1 MKKRVFSVLL
11 SLCLMLSLVPALG
24 STAEAAGASSMSD
37 QILNLNATKPSN
49 YDSLAATDPYSK
61 GTNNQ
66 FLLNERNRLMLYQTE
81 NDNYYVERTINGN
94 FTLSDDPDSSHNI
107 DYQPMS
113 EIRDTSKA
121 STTNLSNTT
130 KTMAF
135 VSSISY
141 NPTGSGNRD
150 HAAFVGID
158 AVDQKVKVWVQ
169 NTSTGATSAAVTL
182 GDEAV
187 SWNKNITQYN
197 YHAFLTLTAGN
208 YDGDASGKETF
219 IVYFPGTT
227 TADPELCEFSLSESE
242 SGTTLTLSKKA
253 TIFLNN
259 SLLYSNVNAQD
270 IMNGSCF
277 QIPTISLATG
287 DFDGD
292 GRQELAVAAGS
303 YKQKDTTS
311 ISNMECYA
319 TKLSVLKFSG
329 RDSNNNLKYKI
340 PYSTYLYDTIAQTK
354 DSSDTLTSEQY
365 RLLYAGSVAAG
376 DVNGDGQ
383 DEIIASGYTGTA
395 KNNFSASGDVT
406 STSNVYVRSGSDLCI
421 ATVSYSAAKASYSR
435 TAVGTV
441 SMNKFTTGHIAN
453 DKDSWP
459 MMATTCVK
467 INGDAAADCFFLSGT
482 LYEWED
488 GSPAPVFTPDYF
500 TKSYNSANGHD
511 LQMTWVDAAVAG
523 SFDGNAAGR
532 QQLVL
537 TVGIKFSAVS
547 GSMGDAEYAYKLGLI
562 AGTGYSD
569 TYESDNTIKSYGS
582 ATAYCS
588 SDIQANGAF
597 ADGSNGNNFGS
608 SSAANTSKVL
618 NFVPVVTDSGKS
630 IKAKLNSTN
639 WVYTD
644 PQVEAVLQAAP
655 YFGELNDYSEF
666 VNPGQTTY
674 SVTTS
679 YTFGKT
685 SENNVS
691 FGVGFAGE
699 GKVNLGA
706 AVKISAEAGYT
717 LDWSHTYDRSLTTS
731 YTNTF
736 TSGEYDTV
744 ILQRTPMV
752 VYSYNIYDEKG
763 NWVDDAYQIS
773 VPLEPT
779 FYQMTVEEY
788 NQFVDD
794 FAAWYKSNYPSS
806 NDSSVLLSKITSE
819 MLPENSD
826 GDPTAYRTSWD
837 PASMQIGTSNVSDN
851 AVSLSK
857 GTKTIGYG
865 GATATSEWTQES
877 SYNEGVTM
885 NHGFHT
891 SLTVQGGVGAVGN
904 EGLVG
909 GYVSLDY
916 NHGTGSYKT
925 NTKEN
930 GASGTVA
937 DINSKALLKDK
948 GIPESVSREYG
959 FTWSFGKWDVD
970 LGGTAL
976 DCSLKDQNN
985 KPLYNNNVMFF
996 GYAVSNIKRPS
1007 AAVTDLK
1014 ASLTSENTAA
1024 LTWTAPAN
1032 TGRPDISGYNVYQ
1045 LGSDG
1050 KYTLLN
1056 QSPISSDTFSYV
1068 YSKLTNSNT
1077 DYSFVITALS
1087 ANGESIWSNVATVST
1102 PKQYYTLKFSGNAS
1116 ATAGYEGVSVKSGG
1130 KCPEDTIVYISA
1142 KVLDGYALTGYR
1154 IGSNTQMTFDPCQTK
1169 DFSFRFPSA
1178 DTTVAFITQPV
1189 SSEIS
1194 YKSNDENAGSVT
1206 ASAGGTQLD
1215 GDATVTTSVT
1225 FKAAANSGY
1234 VLTKWIILDSDNISS
1249 EVSDDGSGTLMFNP
1263 VKSGY
1268 SITANFESTGSAAGQ
1283 KTVTIATPQFGS
1295 ITVTDGSGTV
1305 LTPNQNGEI
1314 KAVLNSN
1321 LTFKA
1326 VPAEFYSLKGWTG
1339 DLSGTVNP
1347 QIVKVSGDMS
1357 LGADFSAP
1365 VMYKVSFG
1373 VSPAAGGS
1381 VSAVNGGAA
1390 LSSGTTVAKGSTI
1403 SFKAV
1408 PSANYVFSG
1417 WTVNASANSS
1427 AADNMTLTITSKT
1440 SVTASFAAVYTVSA
1454 SAGTGGTI
1462 TPSGSSTVKAGGSIM
1477 YGITPSYGYT
1487 ISDVTVDGKSVG
1499 AVSTY
1504 QFSNVAENHAISAS
1518 FAAQSTPG
1526 GTGGGAISGG
1536 GTAGSKTEY
1545 TLNFDTTGGSA
1556 IAAITK
1562 AGGTV
1567 VDLSSFKPTRES
1579 FAFAGWYADEDLT
1592 KAVSSVEL
1600 KADTTVY
1607 AKWDWVNPFTDVK
1620 EGDYFYD
1627 AVKWASGSGV
1637 TGGITPTGFAP
1648 DMTCTRAQAVTFL
1661 WRAAG
1666 SPAPKT
1672 TVMPFTDV
1680 PKDSYYY
1687 SAVLWAVENGIAK
1700 GTSDTTFSPD
1710 LDCSRA
1716 QIMTFLWRANGSK
1729 SGTAANPFV
1738 DVGSSDYYYD
1748 AVLWAVTN
1756 DITVGTSANT
1766 YSPGGDCTR
1775 AQIVTFIYRE
1785 LEKQNTK

>member
-1 MKKRVFSVLL
+1 MEKRVFSVLL

-24 STAEAAGASSMSD
+24 GTAEAAGTSTLSD
-37 QILNLNATKPSN
+37 QILNLRTTKPAN
-49 YDSLAATDPYSK
+49 YDSVAATDPYNK
-61 GTNNQ
+61 GTGNQ

-81 NDNYYVERTINGN
+81 NNDYYVERTITGDFSLGTPNEKHIIN
-94 FTLSDDPDSSHNI
+94 
-107 DYQPMS
+107 YQPMS

-121 STTNLSNTT
+121 STTILSETT

-135 VSSISY
+135 ISSISY

-158 AVDQKVKVWVQ
+158 ATDQKVKVWVQ

-182 GDEAV
+182 SDGAV
-187 SWNKNITQYN
+187 SWNKSITQYN

-208 YDGDASGKETF
+208 YDGDKDGKETF

-227 TADPELCEFSLSESE
+227 TADPELCEFSLNE
-242 SGTTLTLSKKA
+242 SGNSLTLTQKSSISLTA
-253 TIFLNN
+253 
-259 SLLYSNVNAQD
+259 LLYTGVTGQD
-270 IMNGSCF
+270 IMNGTHF

-303 YKQKDTTS
+303 YKKNYTS
-311 ISNMECYA
+311 MSDMASYA

-329 RDSNNNLKYKI
+329 RYSTNNLNYKI

-395 KNNFSASGDVT
+395 KNNFNASGDVT

-435 TAVGTV
+435 TAVDTV

-459 MMATTCVK
+459 MMPTTCVK

-500 TKSYNSANGHD
+500 TKSYISANGNG

-532 QQLVL
+532 QQLVV
-537 TVGIKFSAVS
+537 TVGMKFTEKS
-547 GSMGDAEYAYKLGLI
+547 GTMGGNEYAYKLGLI
-562 AGTGYSD
+562 AGAGYSD
-569 TYESDNTIKSYGS
+569 TYESDNTTIKSYGTAS
-582 ATAYCS
+582 AYCS
-588 SDIQANGAF
+588 SDIQADKAF
-597 ADGSNGNNFGS
+597 ADGSGGNFGS
-608 SSAANTSKVL
+608 DNAADTNKVL

-630 IKAKLNSTN
+630 IKARLNNTGYL
-639 WVYTD
+639 YTD

-655 YFGELNDYSEF
+655 YFGELNGYSEF

-752 VYSYNIYDEKG
+752 VYSYDVYDENNAWKS
-763 NWVDDAYQIS
+763 NVYQIS
-773 VPLEPT
+773 VPLEPS

-806 NDSSVLLSKITSE
+806 SDSSVLLSKITSE

-937 DINSKALLKDK
+937 DINSKALLRDK

-959 FTWSFGKWDVD
+959 FTWSFGKWDAD
-970 LGGTAL
+970 LGGVTL

-985 KPLYNNNVMFF
+985 KPLYNNNVQFF
-996 GYAVSNIKRPS
+996 GYAVSNIRRPA
-1007 AAVTDLK
+1007 AAVATLK
-1014 ASLTSENTAA
+1014 AELTSDNTAK

-1032 TGRPDISGYNVYQ
+1032 TGRPDITGYNVYE
-1045 LGSDG
+1045 LGSGG

-1056 QSPISSDTFSYV
+1056 QPPLSKEAVSYV
-1068 YSKLTNSNT
+1068 DNQLSQSNT

-1087 ANGESIWSNVATVST
+1087 DVGESIWSNVATVTT
-1102 PKQYYTLKFSGNAS
+1102 PKQYFTLKFTGNVSAS
-1116 ATAGYEGVSVKSGG
+1116 AGYEGVSVKSGG
-1130 KCPEDTIVYISA
+1130 QCPEDTIVYVSA
-1142 KVLDGYALTGYR
+1142 KALDGYALTGYK
-1154 IGSNTQMTFDPCQTK
+1154 IGNGTPMTFAPCDSK
-1169 DFSFRFPSA
+1169 SFSFRFPA
-1178 DTTVAFITQPV
+1178 ENTTVAFTTQQVESSITFG
-1189 SSEIS
+1189 
-1194 YKSNDENAGSVT
+1194 SNDPAKGSVT
-1206 ASAGGTQLD
+1206 AEVSGTQLD
-1215 GDATVTTSVT
+1215 SGGGIATDAVTLRAVPESGNVLVGWTVAEKDS
-1225 FKAAANSGY
+1225 NGS
-1234 VLTKWIILDSDNISS
+1234 LTGTAETI
-1249 EVSDDGSGTLMFNP
+1249 SDDGTGILTLNP
-1263 VKSGY
+1263 VKPGY
-1268 SITANFESTGSAAGQ
+1268 SITANFESKGSAAGQ
-1283 KTVTIATPQFGS
+1283 KTVTIIAPQYGS
-1295 ITVTDGSGTV
+1295 IKVTDGSGTT
-1305 LTPNQNGEI
+1305 LAPNANGEI
-1314 KAVLNSN
+1314 KTVINSD
-1321 LTFKA
+1321 LTFTA
-1326 VPAEFYSLKGWTG
+1326 VPYSLYTFKSWTG
-1339 DLSGTVNP
+1339 DLSGSVSP
-1347 QIVKVSGDMS
+1347 QIFRISSDMS
-1357 LGADFSAP
+1357 VGANFSAP
-1365 VMYKVSFG
+1365 VMYNVTFAA
-1373 VSPAAGGS
+1373 SPAAGGT
-1381 VSAVNGGAA
+1381 VSAENGGAA
-1390 LSSGTTVAKGSTI
+1390 VVSGTPVPKGSTLG
-1403 SFKAV
+1403 FMAV
-1408 PSANYVFSG
+1408 PDANFAFDG
-1417 WTVNASANSS
+1417 WTVNGSANS
-1427 AADNMTLTITSKT
+1427 AAAGSLSLTIAKNTD
-1440 SVTASFAAVYTVSA
+1440 VTAAFTETYTITAA
-1454 SAGTGGTI
+1454 AGTGGSI
-1462 TPSGSSTVKAGGSIM
+1462 TPSGSTTVRKGATQN
-1477 YGITPSYGYT
+1477 YHITADYGYK
-1487 ISDVTVDGKSVG
+1487 IKDVMVDRASVG
-1499 AVSTY
+1499 AVSGYVIGPVTG
-1504 QFSNVAENHAISAS
+1504 NHEISAT
-1518 FAAQSTPG
+1518 FEKMAA
-1526 GTGGGAISGG
+1526 GG
-1536 GTAGSKTEY
+1536 GTAGGTAGSTKNF
-1545 TLNFDTTGGSA
+1545 TLTFNTNGGSA
-1556 IAAITK
+1556 IGSLTK
-1562 AGGTV
+1562 DEGTA
-1567 VDLSSFKPTRES
+1567 VDLSAYTPQRRNFSFG
-1579 FAFAGWYADEDLT
+1579 GWYADETLT
-1592 KAVSSVEL
+1592 KAVTSVEL

-1607 AKWDWVNPFTDVK
+1607 AKWNWVNPFTDVK

-1627 AVKWASGSGV
+1627 AVKWAAGSGV
-1637 TGGITPTGFAP
+1637 TGGVTPTGFAP

-1687 SAVLWAVENGIAK
+1687 SAVLWAVENGIVK

-1756 DITVGTSANT
+1756 NITVGTSANT